1 MTPAAP
7 GVPAATAVPAVPP
20 AATAVPA
27 VPPAATAVPAVPPTA
42 ADCRSRWRADRGDAG
57 RRLDRALVRHFAG
70 LPGLSR
76 SQLQGWIAAGRVRV
90 NGAVIRRAAGRLGL
104 GDELEVELPGPP
116 PSRRRARPLAAQPMP
131 LAILYEDEHLLALD
145 KPAGLVVHP
154 TGRYRDGTLVN
165 ALAWHLGDGAAAA
178 GAVRPGL
185 VHRLDRETS
194 GVLLVAKSRAAHAGL
209 ARAIKARALQKDY
222 LAVVYGSPPLPRG
235 RIELR
240 LLRDPLDRRRV
251 AASRTEGRSA
261 ATLYELLA
269 ETCCPGRG
277 DDGGR
282 AGWLSLLRCRLVTGR
297 THQIR
302 VHLAA
307 LGLPIVGDPLYGEPR
322 HRGIADPALAAV
334 CRDFPRQ
341 ALHAWRLALRHPVTG
356 EVLALEAPLPAD
368 LGRLLRAA
376 GLDGVAAEEGD
387 RPAAAAALSA
397 LAPGGPAAP
406 APRR

>member
-1 MTPAAP
+1 VTPGAPAA
-7 GVPAATAVPAVPP
+7 AAVPAGP
-20 AATAVPA
+20 A
-27 VPPAATAVPAVPPTA
+27 TA

-57 RRLDRALVRHFAG
+57 GRLDRALVRHFAG

-90 NGAVIRRAAGRLGL
+90 NGAVIRRPAGRLGL

-116 PSRRRARPLAAQPMP
+116 PSRRRVRPLAAQPMP
-131 LAILYEDEHLLALD
+131 LAILYKDEHLLALD

-165 ALAWHLGDGAAAA
+165 ALAWHLGEGAPAAGAGTAAAA
-178 GAVRPGL
+178 AEPLGVRPGL

-194 GVLLVAKSRAAHAGL
+194 WVLLVAKSRAAHAGL

-222 LAVVYGSPPLPRG
+222 LAVVYGRPPLPRG

-251 AASRTEGRSA
+251 AASRTEGQSA

-269 ETCCPGRG
+269 ESCCPGRG

-322 HRGIADPALAAV
+322 HRGIVDPALAAV

-356 EVLALEAPLPAD
+356 EALVLEAPLPAD

-376 GLDGVAAEEGD
+376 GLDGGVAAEEGD

-397 LAPGGPAAP
+397 PAAGGPAA
-406 APRR
+406 AGPRR